1 MTSPAV
7 VVTGIGKRFVVNELR
22 HRSTLSERVGRL
34 LAAPFRAGRNR
45 VEERQLL
52 PDAIWALREISFEID
67 AGKVLGII
75 GRNGSGKSTLLKIL
89 ARITTPTE
97 GSAILSGRVG
107 ALLEV
112 GTGFHPD
119 LSGRENILLNGTILG
134 MTPRE
139 VRSRQD
145 AIIDF
150 SGVSD
155 FIDTPVKHYSSGMF
169 MRLAFAVAA
178 HLEAEVMLVDE
189 VLAVGD
195 REFQEKCKTK
205 IRTIAQSGR
214 TVLFTSHDMKA
225 VNRLCHAC
233 VVLERGRIVHFGSTA
248 EGVRTYQRI
257 TGGAVNE
264 ENLGAQEP
272 GSEEVPAPHG

>member
-1 MTSPAV
+1 MPAV
-7 VVTGIGKRFVVNELR
+7 VVNAIGKRFVVNELR
-22 HRSTLSERVGRL
+22 HRSTLSERIGRVI
-34 LAAPFRAGRNR
+34 AAPFHVGRDR
-45 VEERQLL
+45 PEERHAL
-52 PDAIWALREISFEID
+52 PEAIWALREISFEID

-97 GSAILSGRVG
+97 GSAVLSGHVG

-139 VRSRQD
+139 IRSREA

-150 SGVSD
+150 SGVGD
-155 FIDTPVKHYSSGMF
+155 FIDTSVKHYSSGMF

-178 HLEAEVMLVDE
+178 HLEAEIMLVDE

-195 REFQEKCKTK
+195 SSFQEKCKTK
-205 IRTIAQSGR
+205 IRTIAQSGK
-214 TVLFTSHDMKA
+214 TVLFTSHDMEAIK
-225 VNRLCHAC
+225 RLCHAC
-233 VVLERGRIVHFGSTA
+233 LVLDRGRIVHFGNTA
-248 EGVRTYQRI
+248 EGVQAYRQI
-257 TGGAVNE
+257 TGAGMNE
-264 ENLGAQEP
+264 EIVSAGDS
-272 GSEEVPAPHG
+272 GSEKASATHS